1 MFDGQYYHDQVDGV
15 AIGSPLG
22 PVLANI
28 FMCHFE
34 EKWVMN
40 SSDRP
45 SVWFRYVDDTYTL
58 FRTKDT
64 AINFLHYTHCVKAE
78 IFLSILDSNMSL

>member
-1 MFDGQYYHDQVDGV
+1 
-15 AIGSPLG
+15 
-22 PVLANI
+22 
-28 FMCHFE
+28 
-34 EKWVMN
+34 MN

-45 SVWFRYVDDTYTL
+45 FVWFRYVDDTYTI
-58 FRTKDT
+58 FRNKDT